1 MRPSV
6 AGGWLV
12 GSLAACA
19 ILAGAPFGV
28 AEEPQAVPSP
38 DPSPSPRP
46 SPAAASGVLSS
57 IPIRFG
63 ASITVRSDSLDVED
77 QTDLS
82 LGDDRESAMRAR
94 IRLWAEHREPGAAV
108 NGGLRLS
115 AGETPSPAGSFPR
128 LGNALRPE
136 AFGLDQF
143 YVSVRPFDDREAF
156 AGTVGKVPLP
166 FWRGDRG
173 TYRSQMIWDHDIS
186 PVGAVLGNV
195 LYKRR
200 DEGKEYR
207 VENTLAFFVLEDL
220 PEARF
225 GGIVGKTS
233 LVADQLRVRAPH
245 VGVALAYYGYH
256 NLNAGLRSP
265 NFTPGEGATL
275 SPGTSAFFMR
285 PGLQLTNNRI
295 NYGPG
300 ADGFVSDEF
309 HVWNAI
315 GEVDFALPFLRRWG
329 RPQVFLLADYAH
341 NAGVS
346 ADGNGYYLTAGLYG
360 GAWAGTRVHPWGV
373 HFAWADVDADATVAA
388 FANSDLGGGTNYR
401 GWEVGASYRY
411 TRSLLFAATYFDYD
425 GHPHK
430 DSFVKRLYLDVAWD
444 F

>member
-6 AGGWLV
+6 AGSFV
-12 GSLAACA
+12 GALAVSA
-19 ILAGAPFGV
+19 ILAVAASGAAG
-28 AEEPQAVPSP
+28 EPQPAPSP
-38 DPSPSPRP
+38 DSSPSPRP
-46 SPAAASGVLSS
+46 SPTPSPGVSASL
-57 IPIRFG
+57 PIKFG
-63 ASITVRSDSLDVED
+63 GTVTVRSDTVDVED

-94 IRLWAEHREPGAAV
+94 IRLWAEYREPDAPV

-143 YVSVRPFDDREAF
+143 YVSVRPFKNREAF
-156 AGTVGKVPLP
+156 AVTVGKIPLP

-186 PVGAVLGNV
+186 PVGGALKNT
-195 LYKRR
+195 LYQRR
-200 DEGKEYR
+200 EKEREYR
-207 VENTLAFFVLEDL
+207 VENTLAYFVLEDL

-225 GGIVGKTS
+225 DGIVGKTS
-233 LVADQLRVRAPH
+233 LVADQVRFHAPH
-245 VGVALAYYGYH
+245 VGLALAYYGYD

-265 NFTPGEGATL
+265 NFTPGQGAFL
-275 SPGTSAFFMR
+275 SPGTSAFFQR
-285 PGLQLTNNRI
+285 PGFQLTNNRI

-300 ADGFVSDEF
+300 AEGFVRDHF
-309 HVWNAI
+309 RIWNAT
-315 GEVDFALPFLRRWG
+315 GEVDFAFPYLRRMG

-341 NAGVS
+341 NTSVPH
-346 ADGNGYYLTAGLYG
+346 DGDGYYLTTGLYG
-360 GAWAGTRVHPWGV
+360 GGWNGTRVHPWGV
-373 HFAWADVDADATVAA
+373 HFGWADVDADTTVAA

-401 GWEVGASYRY
+401 GWEVGANYRY
-411 TRSLLFAATYFDYD
+411 TRNLLFSATYFDYD

-430 DSFVKRLYLDVAWD
+430 DSFVKRLFLDALWD